1 RLREILFR
9 LERPIYLLS
18 LVIVGA
24 LWQVSDWRGWVLMPV
39 FMALRLAGKR
49 LGTRL
54 ALGDAELELA
64 EDERRAIATPPLGPL
79 AIAIVTNALLLY
91 PGGSISLIVSA
102 VIGGG
107 VLTEVF
113 LQLASRR
120 RARLALARGSAP

>member
-1 RLREILFR
+1 MLFR
-9 LERPIYLLS
+9 LERPILLLS
-18 LVIVGA
+18 LVVVGA
-24 LWQVSDWRGWVLMPV
+24 LWQVGDWRGWVLMPV
-39 FMALRLAGKR
+39 FMLLRLAGKW

-54 ALGDAELELA
+54 ALGEDDLDLA
-64 EDERRAIATPPLGPL
+64 ADERRAIATPPLGPL

-113 LQLASRR
+113 VQLASRR
-120 RARLALARGSAP
+120 RAAGSLAPGSS